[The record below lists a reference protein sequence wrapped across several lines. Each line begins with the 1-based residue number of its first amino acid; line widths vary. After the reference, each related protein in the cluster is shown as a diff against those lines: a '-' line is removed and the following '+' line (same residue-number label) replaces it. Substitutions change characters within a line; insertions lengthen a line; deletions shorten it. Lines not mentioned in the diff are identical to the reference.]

1 VVTSANARP
10 FANVEADAS
19 AAPHRAGD
27 RSAAADGDG
36 GQLGDSA
43 RRREGVPGNAHEGAA
58 PDLPTAALESAS
70 RSPQRLGQPAPE
82 TVARTV
88 DVSRARVAHTAP
100 SPHDGRVGVFSE
112 ETLGGGLLLLAAVSP
127 DAARIAA
134 SAIAANER
142 RWTGDA
148 RSAAEG
154 ENDRFRAELRA
165 DIAEQDALW
174 AAYPKEMREL
184 EAAEHAF
191 EDALRWSDGERRRAN
206 RRLEWA
212 QARLEKAK
220 ERRR

>member
-1 VVTSANARP
+1 MDN
-10 FANVEADAS
+10 D
-19 AAPHRAGD
+19 
-27 RSAAADGDG
+27 AADGAR
-36 GQLGDSA
+36 GQLVDSA
-43 RRREGVPGNAHEGAA
+43 GWRGGETSSVVVGAA
-58 PDLPTAALESAS
+58 HDLPTVALDSAS
-70 RSPQRLGQPAPE
+70 RCPPPLGQPAPE
-82 TVARTV
+82 AETHAG
-88 DVSRARVAHTAP
+88 SLPRARVAHIAH
-100 SPHDGRVGVFSE
+100 SPHDGRGGVFLE
-112 ETLGGGLLLLAAVSP
+112 ETLGGGLLLLAAGSP

-142 RWTGDA
+142 RGTGDG
-148 RSAAEG
+148 RSAAEE

-212 QARLEKAK
+212 KAQLEKAK
-220 ERRR
+220 GRRR